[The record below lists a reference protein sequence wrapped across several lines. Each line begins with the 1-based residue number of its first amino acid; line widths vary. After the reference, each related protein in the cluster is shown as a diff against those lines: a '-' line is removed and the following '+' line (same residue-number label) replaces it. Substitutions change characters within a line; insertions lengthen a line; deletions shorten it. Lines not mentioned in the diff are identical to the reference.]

1 MDFELLKNED
11 AHSVSVEHKVSL
23 GSASLIAGKMRLK
36 LMIRTLTVWEPNT
49 ASSRTL
55 RIP

>member
-11 AHSVSVEHKVSL
+11 THSVSVEHKVSL
-23 GSASLIAGKMRLK
+23 GGASLIAGKMRLK